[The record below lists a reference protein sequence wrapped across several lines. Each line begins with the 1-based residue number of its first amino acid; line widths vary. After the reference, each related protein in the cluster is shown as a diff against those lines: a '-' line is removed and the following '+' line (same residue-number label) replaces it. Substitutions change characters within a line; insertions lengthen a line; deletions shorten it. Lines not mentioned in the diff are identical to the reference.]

1 MRVAASRWPSCPS
14 CSDRA
19 NSLAAPSR
27 LGRYLAHKA
36 CVQSDGETKGFPTN
50 RELVRAFAL
59 FFLTWGVLQLF
70 WISRAIL
77 IITFLSAL
85 FAIPLSRLATKLER
99 RGVRRGLTT
108 AGVMLLIV
116 GLVGGTLFLAGP
128 LLKQQ
133 FADVRSKIPDA
144 LKRIE
149 SAIGGAIPS
158 MSSAPDQAKPW
169 PGAADA
175 DKGTAEKQD
184 ETGKP
189 AESSPIQEQ
198 LGGAFSWLFPFFS
211 KSIAAIGGIVLV
223 IVLTI
228 YLATDPGTY
237 LAGFLHLVPKPKR
250 AITRQVAGE
259 LADELNQWLI
269 TRFIAMVLIG
279 AITTGALMLIGV
291 KGAIALGIFAGL
303 MEFIPFFGP
312 IISAIPAIAIA
323 FAESPTQA
331 MWTVIAFLIIQQ
343 IEGNVISP
351 LLLKKKL
358 HLPPALT
365 VGAVAILAAG
375 FGALGLLIAEPLL
388 VTILLLTKRLWV
400 ERTIGDH
407 SIEPPQD
414 SH

>member
-1 MRVAASRWPSCPS
+1 M
-14 CSDRA
+14 
-19 NSLAAPSR
+19 
-27 LGRYLAHKA
+27 
-36 CVQSDGETKGFPTN
+36 QTDGETKWFPTN

-77 IITFLSAL
+77 IVTFLSAL

-99 RGVRRGLTT
+99 RGVKRGLTT

-116 GLVGGTLFLAGP
+116 GLIVGSLVLAGP
-128 LLKQQ
+128 LLKEQ
-133 FADVRSKIPDA
+133 FADLRSKIPDA

-149 SAIGGAIPS
+149 SAVGGAIPS
-158 MSSAPDQAKPW
+158 IGSAAGQAKPK

-175 DKGTAEKQD
+175 GK
-184 ETGKP
+184 ETGEKP
-189 AESSPIQEQ
+189 GGTGKDAESSPMQEQ
-198 LGGAFSWLFPFFS
+198 LGGAVSWLFPFLS

-279 AITTGALMLIGV
+279 AITTGALALIGV
-291 KGAIALGIFAGL
+291 KGAFALGIFAGL
-303 MEFIPFFGP
+303 MEFVPFFGP

-388 VTILLLTKRLWV
+388 VTVLLLTKRLWV

-407 SIEPPQD
+407 SIEETQD

>member
-1 MRVAASRWPSCPS
+1 MLTP
-14 CSDRA
+14 
-19 NSLAAPSR
+19 
-27 LGRYLAHKA
+27 G
-36 CVQSDGETKGFPTN
+36 CVQTDGKTKGFPTN
-50 RELVRAFAL
+50 RELVLAFAL
-59 FFLTWGVLQLF
+59 FFLTWGVMQLF

-77 IITFLSAL
+77 IVTFLSAL

-99 RGVRRGLTT
+99 RGVKRGLTT

-116 GLVGGTLFLAGP
+116 GLFVGAFFLAGP

-133 FADVRSKIPDA
+133 FADVRSKIPHA

-149 SAIGGAIPS
+149 SAIGGALPS
-158 MSSAPDQAKPW
+158 MITQPERAKQR
-169 PGAADA
+169 PGDVEAV
-175 DKGTAEKQD
+175 KGTTEKQD
-184 ETGKP
+184 DTGKSG
-189 AESSPIQEQ
+189 ESSPMREQ
-198 LGGAFSWLFPFFS
+198 LGGAVSWLFPFLS
-211 KSIAAIGGIVLV
+211 KSMAAIGGIVLV

-250 AITRQVAGE
+250 EITRQVAGE

-291 KGAIALGIFAGL
+291 QGAFALGVFAGL

-323 FAESPTQA
+323 FAESPSQA

-343 IEGNVISP
+343 IEGNVVSP
-351 LLLKKKL
+351 LLLKRKL

-388 VTILLLTKRLWV
+388 VTVLLLTKRLWV

-407 SIEPPQD
+407 SIEQPQD

>member
-1 MRVAASRWPSCPS
+1 M
-14 CSDRA
+14 
-19 NSLAAPSR
+19 
-27 LGRYLAHKA
+27 
-36 CVQSDGETKGFPTN
+36 QTDGETKWFPTN

-77 IITFLSAL
+77 IVTFLSAL

-108 AGVMLLIV
+108 AGSMLLIV
-116 GLVGGTLFLAGP
+116 GLFVGAFLLAGP
-128 LLKQQ
+128 LLKRQ
-133 FADVRSKIPDA
+133 FADVQSKIPHA

-149 SAIGGAIPS
+149 TALGGSLPS
-158 MSSAPDQAKPW
+158 MTSPAGQAKPK
-169 PGAADA
+169 PGAAEGGEATA
-175 DKGTAEKQD
+175 DKQGDKEKN
-184 ETGKP
+184 
-189 AESSPIQEQ
+189 AESSPLQEQ
-198 LGGAFSWLFPFFS
+198 LGGAVSWLFPFLS

-250 AITRQVAGE
+250 QITRQVAGE

-269 TRFIAMVLIG
+269 TRFIAMVVIG

-291 KGAIALGIFAGL
+291 KGAFALGIFAGL

-312 IISAIPAIAIA
+312 IISAIPAIGIA
-323 FAESPTQA
+323 YAESPTQA

-343 IEGNVISP
+343 IEGNIVSP
-351 LLLKKKL
+351 LLLKRKL

-388 VTILLLTKRLWV
+388 VTVLLLTKRLWV

-407 SIEPPQD
+407 SIEQTQD